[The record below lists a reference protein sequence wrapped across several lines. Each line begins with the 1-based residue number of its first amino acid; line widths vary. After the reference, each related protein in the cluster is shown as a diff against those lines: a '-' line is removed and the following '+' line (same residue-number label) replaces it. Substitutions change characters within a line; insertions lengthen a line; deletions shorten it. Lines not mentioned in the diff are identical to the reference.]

1 MLNSWIKNRRVH
13 DFHTNKVSRIKG
25 NATKNIKYCFGN
37 FITVLLASQ
46 ESLNSKCAWPRI
58 SPVATGSIKLNERG
72 SL

>member
-25 NATKNIKYCFGN
+25 NATKKIKYCFGN

-46 ESLNSKCAWPRI
+46 ESLNSKCA
-58 SPVATGSIKLNERG
+58 
-72 SL
+72 

>member
-25 NATKNIKYCFGN
+25 NATKKIKYCSGN

-46 ESLNSKCAWPRI
+46 ESLNSKCA
-58 SPVATGSIKLNERG
+58 
-72 SL
+72 